1 MEKAR
6 KELGKEL
13 GNGEQLP
20 NVGNSI
26 QSLSGKGGF

>member
-6 KELGKEL
+6 KELGK
-13 GNGEQLP
+13 GEQLP
-20 NVGNSI
+20 NVGNGI